1 MIRKIK
7 QRVKKTTSMRRP
19 QSGNGVRRNHHPSA
33 SVLAPDSRNFV
44 HFNDRQAGKSALSL
58 FLSELISNPR
68 NIGAACPSSNGL
80 ANCMASFVPRAEDGY
95 IIELGAGTGTIT
107 AAILRQG
114 IDPKRLVVV
123 EKSAKMAEFLKHR
136 FPEILVIHG
145 DAAERSYYLDSHF
158 GAGQWHVSTIVSSLP
173 FKSLPVSVGDAIKEQ
188 FQQVLPPRGR
198 LIQFTYD
205 IRPVSAHYFTNFK
218 KKNSRIKWI
227 NIPPARVDVFLREK
241 QKN

>member
-7 QRVKKTTSMRRP
+7 QRVKNKALARK
-19 QSGNGVRRNHHPSA
+19 QQLNGTMNNSHHPS
-33 SVLAPDSRNFV
+33 SPMSRSNGRNLV
-44 HFNDRQAGKSALSL
+44 HFNNGTVGKSALSI

-68 NIGAACPSSNGL
+68 NIGAACPSSPGL
-80 ANCMASFVPRAEDGY
+80 ANCMASFVPRTDDGY
-95 IIELGAGTGTIT
+95 IVELGAGTGAVTE
-107 AAILRQG
+107 AILRHG
-114 IDPKRLVVV
+114 IDPKRLIVV
-123 EKSAKMAEFLKHR
+123 EKSEKMAEFLKHR

-145 DAAERSYYLDSHF
+145 DAAELSTYLDQYLGPDHR
-158 GAGQWHVSTIVSSLP
+158 QVSTIVSSLP
-173 FKSLPVSVGDAIKEQ
+173 FKSLPVAVGEAIKQQ

-241 QKN
+241 LNN